1 MILIKNINKLVG
13 IMEQPYSF
21 KRGKALSFLDTIE
34 NAYLLIN
41 KGKIDSYGTMDNCPQ
56 ISVKTIDAVG
66 KIVLPA
72 WVDSHTHIVFP
83 ASRELEFIDK
93 IRGLSYE
100 EIAKRGG
107 GILNSAKKMKVTD
120 ESYLYD
126 TGMQRLNEIMK
137 MGTGAVEIKSGY
149 GLDFDNEVKM
159 LRVIRKMK
167 ENSPIP
173 IKANFLGAHA
183 FPPEYRENKDEY
195 VDQICQHM
203 VQYIADNGLADY
215 IDVFCDKGFFTVEQT
230 DKILKTGAKYGLKPK
245 IHANELDISGGV
257 QVGVSNAAISVD
269 HLERIGADE
278 IRVLSDSSTVPTLLP
293 GTSFFL
299 KIPYAPAREMVD
311 AGLGIALASDFNPGS
326 SPSGNMNFIV
336 SLACIY
342 MKLLPEEAI
351 NAATINAAYALELQ
365 DHLGSISPGKTA
377 NLIITKP
384 LDNIAQIPYY
394 FGSNL
399 IDQVMIN
406 GEIYR

>member
-41 KGKIDSYGTMDNCPQ
+41 KGKIVSYGTMDNCPN
-56 ISVKTIDAVG
+56 ISVITIDATG

-126 TGMQRLNEIMK
+126 TAMQRLNEIIK

-203 VQYIADNGLADY
+203 VPYIADNGLADY

-365 DHLGSISPGKTA
+365 DHLGSISTGKTA

>member
-1 MILIKNINKLVG
+1 MILIKNINKLIG
-13 IMEQPYSF
+13 IMELPYSF
-21 KRGKALSFLDTIE
+21 KKGKALSLLETIE

-41 KGKIDSYGTMDNCPQ
+41 NGKIDSYGTMDYCPQ
-56 ISVKTIDAVG
+56 ISATTIDASG
-66 KIVLPA
+66 KIVMPA

-83 ASRELEFIDK
+83 ASREHEFIDK

-107 GILNSAKKMKVTD
+107 GILNSAKRMKFTD
-120 ESYLYD
+120 ESFLYD
-126 TGMQRLNEIMK
+126 TAMQRLHEMVS

-149 GLDFDNEVKM
+149 GLDFENEIKM
-159 LRVIRKMK
+159 LRVIKKMK
-167 ENSPIP
+167 DNSPIP

-183 FPPEYRENKDEY
+183 FLPEYSEKKDAY
-195 VDQICQHM
+195 VDEICQNMIPH
-203 VQYIADNGLADY
+203 IADNGLADY
-215 IDVFCDKGFFTVEQT
+215 IDVFCDKGFFTVPQT
-230 DKILKTGAKYGLKPK
+230 DKILKSGAKYGLKPK

-257 QVGVSNAAISVD
+257 QVGVKNNAVSVD
-269 HLERIGADE
+269 HLERIGVEE
-278 IRVLSDSSTVPTLLP
+278 IKVLSDSATVPTLLP

-299 KIPYAPAREMVD
+299 KIPYAPARDMVD

-365 DHLGSISPGKTA
+365 DVLGSISIGKTA
-377 NLIITKP
+377 NLIITNA

-394 FGSNL
+394 YGSDL
-399 IDQVMIN
+399 IDQVIIS
-406 GEIYR
+406 GEVY